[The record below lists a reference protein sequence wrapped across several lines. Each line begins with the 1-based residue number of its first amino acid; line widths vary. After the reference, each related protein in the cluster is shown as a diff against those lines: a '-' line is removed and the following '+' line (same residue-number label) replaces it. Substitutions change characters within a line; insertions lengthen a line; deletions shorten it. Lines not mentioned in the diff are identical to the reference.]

1 MNKVIDLKGSI
12 LSLTVLKI
20 YSNDIEDIKQALEQK
35 VAQAPDFF
43 NGVPVVFEPHVDSLN
58 PTLLAL
64 LMDFLHQK
72 GMVPIGIRTDNK
84 AIKEQANYAGLAVF
98 SPKQAKKS
106 SSESKKDAKAATS
119 SQNAKAENSSTQEN
133 QNTQA
138 DQSSDA
144 EGGLKTAMII
154 HTSVR
159 SGQQIYAKDRDLIIL
174 GAVNPGAEVIADGSV
189 HVYGTIRGK
198 VFAGS
203 QGQTQARIFA
213 QKVDAELVCVAG
225 FYQLAEDIA
234 PAHKQGFVEI
244 SLTGEKLNFKLLSKA
259 L

>member
-20 YSNDIEDIKQALEQK
+20 YSNDIDEIKQALEQK

-43 NGVPVVFEPHVDSLN
+43 NGVPVVFEPHVDNLN

-72 GMVPIGIRTDNK
+72 GMVPIGIRTDDD

-98 SPKQAKKS
+98 SPTKAKNSPPQEAKNESANQA
-106 SSESKKDAKAATS
+106 D
-119 SQNAKAENSSTQEN
+119 N
-133 QNTQA
+133 QVANHAA
-138 DQSSDA
+138 DQSPASTDVSDQDS
-144 EGGLKTAMII
+144 GLKTAMVI

-244 SLTGEKLNFKLLSKA
+244 SLAGEKLNFKLLGQA

>member
-20 YSNDIEDIKQALEQK
+20 YSNDIEDIKQALEEK

-43 NGVPVVFEPHVDSLN
+43 NGVPVVFESHIDSLN

-64 LMDFLHQK
+64 LMEFLYQK
-72 GMVPIGIRTDNK
+72 GMVPIGIRTDDEV
-84 AIKEQANYAGLAVF
+84 IKEQATYAGLAVF

-106 SSESKKDAKAATS
+106 PRQSEPDAKDATS
-119 SQNAKAENSSTQEN
+119 SQSATAENSDKDSQSN
-133 QNTQA
+133 DA
-138 DQSSDA
+138 D
-144 EGGLKTAMII
+144 GGLKTAMVI

-203 QGQTQARIFA
+203 KGQTQARIFG

-225 FYQLAEDIA
+225 FYQLADDIA